1 MHRVLLGATAGF
13 AGGLTVVTGC
23 AYAVNQTTPAPKFS
37 VRGSRFQND
46 NFQGRFGNMLST
58 MDPSNLFASD
68 AEVRKCDDLLQRF
81 EQLGSAEAVG
91 ASNADLWRAKQIR
104 DSAMHPDTKEI
115 IPRPFRMAG
124 YVPFNGPVCVAMMIS
139 STTPTLLFWNWV
151 NQSQNALV
159 NYFNRNAS
167 SPSTNEDLMK
177 SYGIAVS
184 AAVFVA
190 FGTSQII
197 QRRFDPKTA
206 KKLLTFVALPTC
218 MIASS
223 SNAYI
228 MRSPEIA
235 SGIALVDS
243 QGKEVVPGARSS
255 QAAKRA
261 VMETVQSRIIMQ
273 LPTFFFPPMIM
284 MIGPLAAAAAASQ
297 VVNVSANVFLTLAF
311 FGLGLPASVAVFPVM
326 GEIKVEDIDVPEV
339 KQAAMDRGL
348 KAVYYNKGL

>member
-1 MHRVLLGATAGF
+1 MHRVLLGATGGF
-13 AGGLTVVTGC
+13 AAGLGVVSGC
-23 AYAVNQTTPAPKFS
+23 AYLVNESTPAPAFS
-37 VRGSRFQND
+37 TRGSRFQND

-58 MDPSNLFASD
+58 MDPCTLLASD
-68 AEVRKCDDLLQRF
+68 EQVRQADALLKRF
-81 EQLGSAEAVG
+81 EQEGASV
-91 ASNADLWRAKQIR
+91 ASNAELWRARQTR

-139 STTPTLLFWNWV
+139 STTPALLFWNWV

-159 NYFNRNAS
+159 NYYNRNAS
-167 SPSTNEDLMK
+167 SPSTNEDLAK

-184 AAVFVA
+184 AAVLVA
-190 FGTSQII
+190 FGTSQLI
-197 QRRFDPKTA
+197 QRRFDPATA
-206 KKLLTFVALPTC
+206 KRMLTFVALPTC

-243 QGKEVVPGARSS
+243 NGLEVVPGARSS

-284 MIGPLAAAAAASQ
+284 MVGPLAAAAAASQ

-326 GEIKVEDIDVPEV
+326 GEIKVEDIDLPHV
-339 KQAAMDRGL
+339 KQAALDKGL